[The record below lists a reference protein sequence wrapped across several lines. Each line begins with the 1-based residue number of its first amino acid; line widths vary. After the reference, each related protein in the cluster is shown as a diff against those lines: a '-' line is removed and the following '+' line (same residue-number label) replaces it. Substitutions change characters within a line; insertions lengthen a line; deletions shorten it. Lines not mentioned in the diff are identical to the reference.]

1 MLQGSMTFGT
11 NQIKDAVDVELA
23 RKGLTK
29 TDAENADLQLGYQ
42 LGIGTETQINSY
54 KTGWGLSFRFEGIL
68 G

>member
-29 TDAENADLQLGYQ
+29 TDAENADLYLGYQ
-42 LGIGTETQINSY
+42 LGTETQITSY
-54 KTGWGLSFRFEGIL
+54 KTDGA
-68 G
+68 

>member
-29 TDAENADLQLGYQ
+29 TDAENADLYLGYQ
-42 LGIGTETQINSY
+42 LGIGTETQITSY
-54 KTGWGLSFRFEGIL
+54 KTDGA
-68 G
+68 